1 MTLLPAVASR
11 LREMNFELNRLET
24 VFQKPQ
30 LVSMP
35 LVVQLSTGTRC
46 NLRCAFCTDRG
57 PATEAH
63 YRDLTLDEF
72 IPLTTGMDCSS
83 TVQLWGWGEPFLNPH
98 YGAIFDYVT
107 EQYPGI
113 EINISTNGTLFDETW
128 QRRLLEYGNFSLNI
142 SINAASKETYR
153 LVTGQGLFGQMERNL
168 RRFRALREE
177 YRGTARTR
185 LTVSFVV
192 VRDNLHEMAAFVDLA
207 AEFAADHVQFM
218 DLMHIT
224 THCPDLSA
232 AGRAAAVKEH
242 FRAAVERA
250 AVHHIGIGSFLP
262 YAGNDYLAMERYGSG
277 ATAAAP
283 IDSAPVVAPLQPCY
297 EPWRNMLVGTDGM
310 ATLCCRSGVVTGNVR
325 QAGLT
330 GVWNGETY
338 QAYRAVVNSPAPPEI
353 CRSCPVKL
361 GISS

>member
-57 PATEAH
+57 PGTEAH

-128 QRRLLEYGNFSLNI
+128 QRRLLEYGNFSLNV

-153 LVTGQGLFGQMERNL
+153 LVAGQDLFGQMERNL

-207 AEFAADHVQFM
+207 ARFAADHVQFM

-232 AGRAAAVKEH
+232 ADRAAAVKEH
-242 FRAAVERA
+242 FGAAVERA

-277 ATAAAP
+277 A
-283 IDSAPVVAPLQPCY
+283 PVSDDGVCTTLQPCY
-297 EPWRNMLVGTDGM
+297 EPWRTMLVGTDGM

-325 QAGLT
+325 QTGIA

-338 QAYRAVVNSPAPPEI
+338 QAYRGAVNSPAPPEI
-353 CRSCPVKL
+353 CRLCPVKL